1 MANDQVQKLYDDAFR
16 LLQEKKKDEARELI
30 DEALRLAP
38 DDLTLHAL
46 AIHIKHEFGKRD
58 HVAHAEF
65 ILDHDVHFKDT
76 VDEHN
81 NPFRYVDLLFHSYR
95 WLSRHADDDDDDD
108 DDDHDSP
115 PVDRD
120 EFEIFRRCCHYA
132 EKILRAGYGL
142 SNPGAYLSALYKLE
156 RYDDVIEL
164 GHYFSHTKSA
174 AEVGLP
180 GLDECDADGDFMYD
194 AVDTFMGAYFLANR
208 DEEALEW
215 CRVKLRA
222 EPNNNR
228 VHLLMAEVFSRLDQP
243 EESARQM
250 IIAAQ
255 KGADIDGLP
264 DDLEKL
270 CVLLVDPEAGAKWA
284 MWHRLFEV
292 KDAVPAERKATLE
305 KVRGELY
312 HTIGDPKKK
321 MLQDAYYEQKLG
333 IKLPPLAKKHFGT
346 YLWIPRV
353 QGPHP
358 FVKYRPKESTGVTP
372 RVVLAKPHNIER
384 YGIDLTARARAGQMP
399 PIVGRDREI
408 DAVIRILIRME
419 KNNPVLLGDAGVGK
433 TAIAQGLAQRI
444 VAGTV
449 PYFLQNRRVFE
460 LSMSAL
466 VGGSCYRGEFET
478 RMTGVIREARDNPD
492 IILFVDEMHTI
503 MGAGATGRGDLDAAN
518 MTKPALA
525 KGELRLIGATT
536 TREYT
541 SRIEHDQ
548 AMARRFTPV
557 RVGEMSRPMTLNV
570 LRRRREHWLKFHKV
584 EIPDDVIDRA
594 VEWTD
599 VYVTNRKLPDKAID
613 LLDESCAHL
622 RTRMT
627 GKEEQAVTLTIDV
640 LRRVLMEWTGAA
652 GQAIVLPAES
662 STQDKQAPTVPKRD
676 AILQSFRE
684 HVVAQDEAVDALA
697 DVVVQ
702 LRLALKEPSVPLP
715 LVFHGP
721 AGTGKATAAHAL
733 ARVLWPEDAD
743 RVMSLNLADFADGW
757 SLNRLI
763 GTPLGFAE
771 HEQGGILSAR
781 LKQKPHSI
789 ILVKNIAAG
798 HRQVLEFLDDL
809 VRHGGFSDAF
819 GRRVSAADA
828 IIIVHVN
835 TSADSNK
842 IGFASVQRADD
853 HAGHERVFDDLKR
866 DAVPDRLLCAI
877 ARVLRFASLS
887 PDTTRRVLRLRL
899 DRLQQSFLLKNVRLE
914 FTDALVSRLA
924 ERFLGLPDD
933 RRNVDVLIDHHVRPM
948 IRAAMLAQ
956 NAQPVGLLVIDVE
969 PEVGG

>member
-1 MANDQVQKLYDDAFR
+1 MANDQIQKLYDEAFR
-16 LLQEKKKDEARELI
+16 HWQEKNKDKARELI

-38 DDLTLHAL
+38 EDLSLHAL

-58 HVAHAEF
+58 HVPHAEF

-76 VDEHN
+76 VDEHRD
-81 NPFRYVDLLFHSYR
+81 PFRYVDLLFLSYG
-95 WLSRHADDDDDDD
+95 WLSRHDDDDDDD
-108 DDDHDSP
+108 DDDIP
-115 PVDRD
+115 PGDRD
-120 EFEIFRRCCHYA
+120 ELEIFRRCCHYA
-132 EKILRAGYGL
+132 EKVLRAGYGL
-142 SNPGAYLSALYKLE
+142 SHPGSYLKALSKLE
-156 RYDDVIEL
+156 RYDDIIEI
-164 GHYFSHTKSA
+164 GHFYNHTKSA
-174 AEVGLP
+174 ADIGLP
-180 GLDECDADGDFMYD
+180 GLDECDADGDFMHD
-194 AVDTFMGAYFLANR
+194 AVDTFMSAFFHANR

-222 EPNNNR
+222 EPNNSR
-228 VHLLMAEVFSRLDQP
+228 VHLLMADVFSRLDQP

-264 DDLEKL
+264 DDFEKL

-284 MWHRLFEV
+284 LWYRLFEV
-292 KDAVPAERKATLE
+292 QDAVPPERKATFE

-312 HTIGDPKKK
+312 GMIGDPKKK

-333 IKLPPLAKKHFGT
+333 MKLPPLAKKHFRT
-346 YLWIPRV
+346 HMWIPRT

-358 FVKYRPKESTGVTP
+358 FVKYRKKEATAVTP

-384 YGIDLTARARAGQMP
+384 YGIDLTERARAGQMP

-408 DAVIRILIRME
+408 DAVVRILIRME
-419 KNNPVLLGDAGVGK
+419 KNNPVLLGEAGVGK

-449 PYFLQNRRVFE
+449 PGFLRNHRVYE
-460 LSMSAL
+460 LTMSAL

-492 IILFVDEMHTI
+492 IILFVDELHTI
-503 MGAGATGRGDLDAAN
+503 MGAGTTGRGDLDAAN

-541 SRIEHDQ
+541 SRIERDQ
-548 AMARRFTPV
+548 AMARRFTAV
-557 RVGEMSRPMTLNV
+557 RVGEMNREMTLDV

-584 EIPDDVIDRA
+584 EIPDDVITHA

-622 RTRMT
+622 RTRMS
-627 GKEEQAVTLTIDV
+627 GKEEKSVTLTIDV
-640 LRRVLMEWTGAA
+640 LRRVLTEWTGAA

-662 STQDKQAPTVPKRD
+662 STGDKQAPTVPPRD
-676 AILQSFRE
+676 DILKAFRE
-684 HVVAQDEAVDALA
+684 HVVAQDEAVDTLA

-702 LRLALKEPSVPLP
+702 MRLALKEPSVPLP
-715 LVFHGP
+715 LLLHGP
-721 AGTGKATAAHAL
+721 AGTGKTTATHAL
-733 ARVLWPEDAD
+733 ARILWPDDLD
-743 RVMSLNLADFADGW
+743 RVMSLNLADFCDDW

-763 GTPLGFAE
+763 GTPLGYAE

-789 ILVKNIAAG
+789 ILLKNIAAG
-798 HRQVLEFLDDL
+798 HPPVLEFLSDL
-809 VRHGGFSDAF
+809 VRHGGFTDAF

-828 IIIVHVN
+828 IVIVHVN
-835 TSADSNK
+835 TSTDSPR
-842 IGFASVQRADD
+842 IGFASDKQDD
-853 HAGHERVFDDLKR
+853 GQASQQRVFDDLKR
-866 DAVPDRLLCAI
+866 DGVPDRLLCAI
-877 ARVLRFASLS
+877 ACVLRFPALS
-887 PDTTRRVLRLRL
+887 PETVQRVIRLRL
-899 DRLQQSFLLKNVRLE
+899 DLLQKTFWQRNIRLE
-914 FTDALVSRLA
+914 FTDALVSRLGD
-924 ERFLGLPDD
+924 RFLELPDD
-933 RRNVDVLIDHHVRPM
+933 RRNVNVLIDHHVRPL
-948 IRAAMLAQ
+948 IRAAMLAP
-956 NAQPVGLLVIDVE
+956 NAQPVGQIVIDVDQ
-969 PEVGG
+969 EVGG